1 MIFCDVYSEKGF
13 YYSLIWKELSENIH
27 KDIFACLFSIHN
39 MISLSCHEQV
49 GVYFWGL
56 GFKKAWVALYYTTS
70 NFILSNEI

>member
-1 MIFCDVYSEKGF
+1 MTFAMSSNSFSTLFIKTNKLC
-13 YYSLIWKELSENIH
+13 IH

>member
-1 MIFCDVYSEKGF
+1 M
-13 YYSLIWKELSENIH
+13 H

-39 MISLSCHEQV
+39 MTSLSCHEQV

>member
-1 MIFCDVYSEKGF
+1 MYLFCMIWIMLCYGLC
-13 YYSLIWKELSENIH
+13 YG
-27 KDIFACLFSIHN
+27 